1 MVKTSKDLYR
11 RLQILKE
18 QIEMLQVC
26 KQNGRRPENIQ
37 IQDCQKAIT
46 YCKRLLK
53 EELIKANINSL
64 L

>member
-1 MVKTSKDLYR
+1 MIKASNNLYR

-26 KQNGRRPENIQ
+26 KQNGRRPERIQ
-37 IQDCQKAIT
+37 IEDCQKAIT

>member
-1 MVKTSKDLYR
+1 MVKASNNLYR

-26 KQNGRRPENIQ
+26 KQNGRRPEKIQ
-37 IQDCQKAIT
+37 IEDCQKAIT

-53 EELIKANINSL
+53 EELIKADINSL

>member
-18 QIEMLQVC
+18 QMQMLQVC
-26 KQNGRRPENIQ
+26 KQNGRKPERIQ
-37 IQDCQKAIT
+37 IEDCQKAIT

>member
-1 MVKTSKDLYR
+1 MVKASKNLNR

-26 KQNGRRPENIQ
+26 KQNGRRPEKIQ
-37 IQDCQKAIT
+37 IEDCQKAIT

-53 EELIKANINSL
+53 EELIKADINSL